1 MMILAD
7 LALRV
12 SLILL
17 VGLGA
22 RQLLSARSAALRHAV
37 LAASMFAAAGVAPLS
52 LVLPSWHLSP
62 PRAAQVQQPAPAT
75 IPSTPSV
82 VAGAPAN
89 SPAVTL
95 AQLAAV
101 LWGGG
106 VLVGAGVLL
115 TGLARL
121 RWIAR
126 RARRAQGDQW
136 AHLADEMSAGCGLRR
151 PVMIC
156 HTDTPDLLATFGLF
170 RPRVLLPA
178 HAREW
183 SEDRVRVVLTHEF
196 AHIRRHDWAVQISAD
211 LLRIVYWFNPL
222 VWAVCARL
230 RRDSEVACDDAVL
243 RAGVGPREYAAHL
256 LELARL
262 CRRPGSAWAAATPI
276 ARSSTLER
284 RFAAMLNPAL
294 DRRPLSLRAA
304 ALTSVLLLVV
314 TLPIAAFN
322 ARQTTPRPL
331 SGSVYD
337 ATGAV
342 LPSVEITV
350 EDAGQN
356 TWRAVSDASGR
367 FEFPQ
372 IAPGEYVLK
381 AGLAGFRPLRHELA
395 LRSARD
401 WDRAVT
407 LQVGAVSESVNVMDQ
422 RPATPPA
429 TARPAGAQPV
439 RVGGNIRIPRKLVD
453 VRPVYPPAMRDA
465 GREGIVPIDAVIG
478 QDGAVHSVRVLSASI
493 HPDFAVAA
501 VDAVRQWRFDPT
513 LLNGAPVDVAMT
525 VKVAFSLSD

>member
-1 MMILAD
+1 MMLLAD
-7 LALRV
+7 LTLRV

-17 VGLGA
+17 AGLGA
-22 RQLLSARSAALRHAV
+22 RRLLRARSAALRHAV

-52 LVLPSWHLSP
+52 LVLPSWHLP
-62 PRAAQVQQPAPAT
+62 PNGGAEVPPPTATFQSTPTVVPAAPAD
-75 IPSTPSV
+75 TPT
-82 VAGAPAN
+82 
-89 SPAVTL
+89 VTL

-126 RARRAQGDQW
+126 RARRAQGDHW
-136 AHLADEMSAGCGLRR
+136 TRLADEISAASGVRR
-151 PVMIC
+151 PVVIC
-156 HTDTPDLLATFGLF
+156 HTDAPDLLATFGLS
-170 RPRVLLPA
+170 RPRVLLPS

-183 SEDRVRVVLTHEF
+183 REDRVRVVLTHEF
-196 AHIRRHDWAVQISAD
+196 AHIRRHDWVVQISAD
-211 LLRIVYWFNPL
+211 LLRIVFWFNPL

-243 RAGVGPREYAAHL
+243 GAGVGPREYAAHL

-262 CRRPGSAWAAATPI
+262 CRRPTSAWAAATPI
-276 ARSSTLER
+276 ARPSTLER
-284 RFAAMLNPAL
+284 RFVAMLNPAL
-294 DRRPLSLRAA
+294 DRRPLSRRAA
-304 ALTSVLLLVV
+304 ALTSVLLLAL

-342 LPSVEITV
+342 LPSVELTV

-367 FEFPQ
+367 FEFAQ

-407 LQVGAVSESVNVMDQ
+407 LQVGTVSESINVMDQ
-422 RPATPPA
+422 RPATAPA
-429 TARPAGAQPV
+429 AARPAGPQPV
-439 RVGGNIRIPRKLVD
+439 RVGGNIRMPRKVLD

-465 GREGIVPIDAVIG
+465 GREGVVPIDAVIG

>member
-17 VGLGA
+17 AGLGA
-22 RQLLSARSAALRHAV
+22 RRLLRARSAALRHAV

-52 LVLPSWHLSP
+52 LVLPSWHLP
-62 PRAAQVQQPAPAT
+62 PDGGAELPPPTATFQSTPAVVAAAPAD
-75 IPSTPSV
+75 
-82 VAGAPAN
+82 APT
-89 SPAVTL
+89 VTL

-126 RARRAQGDQW
+126 RARRAQGDLW
-136 AHLADEMSAGCGLRR
+136 TRLADEMSAGCGLRR

-156 HTDTPDLLATFGLF
+156 HTDTPDLLATYGLF

-183 SEDRVRVVLTHEF
+183 REDRVRVVLTHEL
-196 AHIRRHDWAVQISAD
+196 AHIRRHDWVVQISAD

-276 ARSSTLER
+276 ARPSTLER

-322 ARQTTPRPL
+322 ARQTTPLRL
-331 SGSVYD
+331 TGSVYD

-342 LPSVEITV
+342 LPEVNLTV
-350 EDAGQN
+350 ENAQQN
-356 TWRAVSDASGR
+356 TWQAVSDARGR
-367 FEFPQ
+367 FEFPLLE
-372 IAPGEYVLK
+372 PGTYVLR
-381 AGLAGFRPLRHELA
+381 ASLRGFRA
-395 LRSARD
+395 LSHDLTLTNARD
-401 WDRAVT
+401 WDRAIT
-407 LQVGAVSESVNVMDQ
+407 LQVGEIRESINVREQRPNSAPAPAVSKS
-422 RPATPPA
+422 PKPI
-429 TARPAGAQPV
+429 
-439 RVGGNIRIPRKLVD
+439 RVGGNIRVPRKLLD
-453 VRPVYPPAMRDA
+453 VRPVYPPSMRDA

-478 QDGAVHSVRVLSASI
+478 QDGTVHAVRVLSANV

-501 VDAVRQWRFDPT
+501 AEAVRQWRFDPT
-513 LLNGAPVDVAMT
+513 LLNGQPVDVTMT
-525 VKVAFSLSD
+525 VTVTFSLSD